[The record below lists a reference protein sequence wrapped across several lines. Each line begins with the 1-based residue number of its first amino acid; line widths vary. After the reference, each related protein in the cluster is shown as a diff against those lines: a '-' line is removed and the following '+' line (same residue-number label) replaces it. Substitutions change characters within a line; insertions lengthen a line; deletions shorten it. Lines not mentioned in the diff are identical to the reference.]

1 MSYDECRPAGAAN
14 SLMIVDSI
22 IGQSYAKRR
31 FGEIWE
37 ERLDEEVARL
47 GLLGVLVR
55 TVSPAAN
62 EHPGKCRECL
72 ETEQIRPAERQIA
85 VLGGP
90 KVVKFRLLPSIR
102 NRSYSARASVRR
114 KAPLDPLS
122 FAAGDTV
129 LTAGPTTQPHAA
141 QTQRAP
147 TDHRWN
153 SHGDGSRERKETK
166 EPGTER
172 DKTSSSRSSSSS
184 TGRSWNCR
192 RSGFCWS
199 KLKRKGVVMHPPLQQ
214 LARPA
219 RRRVAAPGGKANGVS
234 ADEAPSI
241 GRRPAKKA
249 LADAVVV
256 PPARGECR

>member
-1 MSYDECRPAGAAN
+1 MSRVTVQAILTGNLSSTSNSAQQSRRGYPFVVVSYDECRPAGAAN

-102 NRSYSARASVRR
+102 NRSYSARASVRW

-147 TDHRWN
+147 TDHRLN

-172 DKTSSSRSSSSS
+172 DKRAGNGKRQKSRE
-184 TGRSWNCR
+184 
-192 RSGFCWS
+192 
-199 KLKRKGVVMHPPLQQ
+199 RKETK
-214 LARPA
+214 PA
-219 RRRVAAPGGKANGVS
+219 AGAAAAAQAGAGTAGGPVS
-234 ADEAPSI
+234 AGAS
-241 GRRPAKKA
+241 
-249 LADAVVV
+249 
-256 PPARGECR
+256 